1 MNRCWKTKRLK
12 CGLAIK
18 ALAVTIGV
26 LAAFSGPIFYPPKA
40 VADAINDTD
49 FVFTVDTRKSG
60 SPDTQFVIPIRG
72 GGYNYTVDCN
82 NDGII
87 EATAQTGSYTCN
99 YATPGVYTIR
109 VGGAFP
115 EFYLNN
121 SGDKLKMISI
131 NQWGKNKWRS
141 LSVAFYGA
149 ANMDVIA
156 TDVPD
161 LSRAE
166 SIFSV
171 FKGNTSL
178 RGESANWGWDVSTI
192 VNMGGAFADTKNF
205 NQDIGSWNVSNVV
218 FAGGLFDK
226 AAAFNNGG
234 SDSIKNWNTGKMTA
248 MNAIFQNAVKFNQ
261 PIGSWNVSKAELMS
275 EMFNG
280 ARAFNQSLANWRL
293 DSLVSTTGLPNSPW
307 SGAPRMLDNS
317 GLSMK
322 NYDDTLISWNAR
334 STNSPLI
341 LGAAGLKYC
350 AADAARANLIKAT
363 ANGGHGWTI
372 NGDAKECPKHTVV
385 FDMQGGTAIANQEVA
400 YTDKIIEPA
409 APTRQGYT
417 FAGWYADAAFTRA
430 WNFAVDTMPDNGLT
444 LYAKWTANPKPVATS
459 SGTSENNSS
468 SSTKLAETGSDV
480 SMLLFATAG
489 FIVTGFILIKLIKR
503 I

>member
-1 MNRCWKTKRLK
+1 M
-12 CGLAIK
+12 AIK

-26 LAAFSGPIFYPPKA
+26 LAAFSGPMFYPPKA
-40 VADAINDTD
+40 AADAINDTD
-49 FVFTVDTRKSG
+49 FVFTVDTRKPG

-72 GGYNYTVDCN
+72 GGYNYTIDCN
-82 NDGII
+82 NDGTV
-87 EATAQTGSYTCN
+87 EATAQTGSYTCS

-109 VGGAFP
+109 IGGVFP

-121 SGDKLKMISI
+121 GGDKLKMISI
-131 NQWGKNKWRS
+131 DQWGKNKWRS
-141 LSVAFYGA
+141 LVASFYGA
-149 ANMDVIA
+149 ANMDVKAID
-156 TDVPD
+156 TPD
-161 LSRAE
+161 LSQTD
-166 SIFSV
+166 SIYSV
-171 FKGNTSL
+171 FRGNTSL
-178 RGESANWGWDVSTI
+178 KGENANWNWNTSTI
-192 VNMGGAFADTKNF
+192 TNMGSAFSDTENF
-205 NQDIGSWNVSNVV
+205 NQNIGSWDVSNVV
-218 FAGGLFDK
+218 FAGGLFNN
-226 AAAFNNGG
+226 ATAFNNGG

-248 MNAIFQNAVKFNQ
+248 MNAMFQNAVKFNQ
-261 PIGSWNVSKAELMS
+261 LIGSWDVSKAELMS

-322 NYDDTLISWNAR
+322 NYDATLISWNAR

-350 AADAARANLIKAT
+350 AADTSRANLIKAT

-372 NGDAKECPKHTVV
+372 NGDSKECPKHTVV
-385 FDMQGGTAIANQEVA
+385 FDVQGGTAIANQEVA
-400 YTDKIIEPA
+400 YTGKIIEPA
-409 APTRQGYT
+409 VPTRQGYT
-417 FAGWYADAAFTRA
+417 FVGWYADAVFTRA
-430 WNFAVDTMPDNGLT
+430 WNFTVDTMPDNGLT
-444 LYAKWTANPKPVATS
+444 LYAKWTENPKPAAIS

>member
-1 MNRCWKTKRLK
+1 MNRCWKTKRLEF
-12 CGLAIK
+12 GLAIK

-72 GGYNYTVDCN
+72 GGYNYTIDCN
-82 NDGII
+82 NDGTV
-87 EATAQTGSYTCN
+87 EATAQTGSYTCI

-109 VGGAFP
+109 IGGVFP

-121 SGDKLKMISI
+121 GGDKLKMISI
-131 NQWGKNKWRS
+131 DQWGKNKWRS
-141 LSVAFYGA
+141 LVASFYGA
-149 ANMDVIA
+149 ANMDVKAID
-156 TDVPD
+156 TPD
-161 LSRAE
+161 LSQTD
-166 SIFSV
+166 SIYSV
-171 FKGNTSL
+171 FRGNTSL
-178 RGESANWGWDVSTI
+178 KGENANWNWNTSTI
-192 VNMGGAFADTKNF
+192 TNMGSAFSDTENF
-205 NQDIGSWNVSNVV
+205 NQNIGSWDVSNVV
-218 FAGGLFDK
+218 FAGGLFNN
-226 AAAFNNGG
+226 ATAFNNGG

>member
-12 CGLAIK
+12 FGLDIK
-18 ALAVTIGV
+18 ALAVTVGA
-26 LAAFSGPIFYPPKA
+26 LAAFFGPIFYPPKA
-40 VADAINDTD
+40 AADAINDTD
-49 FVFTVDTRKSG
+49 FVFTVDTRKPG
-60 SPDTQFVIPIRG
+60 SPDIQFVIPIRG

-87 EATAQTGSYTCN
+87 EATAQTGSYTCI

-109 VGGAFP
+109 IGGVFP

-141 LSVAFYGA
+141 LSAAFYGA

-156 TDVPD
+156 TDTPD

-171 FKGNTSL
+171 FRGNTSL
-178 RGESANWGWDVSTI
+178 RGESANWDWDVSTI
-192 VNMGGAFADTKNF
+192 VNMGGAFADTRHF

-218 FAGGLFDK
+218 FAGGLFNN
-226 AAAFNNGG
+226 AAVFNNGG

-248 MNAIFQNAVKFNQ
+248 MNAMFQNAVKFNQ
-261 PIGSWNVSKAELMS
+261 PIGSWDVSKAELMS

-293 DSLVSTTGLPNSPW
+293 DSLISTTGLPNSPW

-322 NYDDTLISWNAR
+322 NYDAILISWNAQ

-350 AADAARANLIKAT
+350 AADVARASLIKPT
-363 ANGGHGWTI
+363 VNGGHDWTI

-385 FDMQGGTAIANQEVA
+385 FDTQGGTAIANQEVA
-400 YTDKIIEPA
+400 YTGKIIEPA
-409 APTRQGYT
+409 APTLKGYT
-417 FAGWYADAAFTRA
+417 FAGWYADAALTRL
-430 WNFAVDTMPDNGLT
+430 WDFASYTMPDNNLT
-444 LYAKWTANPKPVATS
+444 LYAKWTKNPNHTSLNTVNNNPNSSPKPAA
-459 SGTSENNSS
+459 
-468 SSTKLAETGSDV
+468 KLADTGVDMMSSF
-480 SMLLFATAG
+480 SMAAVFVLFGA
-489 FIVTGFILIKLIKR
+489 VMLKR
-503 I
+503 SR

>member
-1 MNRCWKTKRLK
+1 MFSRIAKVQKYRLQLKT
-12 CGLAIK
+12 LAAIF
-18 ALAVTIGV
+18 GV
-26 LAAFSGPIFYPPKA
+26 LAVLVAPTLYSPKA
-40 VADAINDTD
+40 AADTVNDTD
-49 FVFTVDTRKSG
+49 FVFTVDTRKPG
-60 SPDTQFVIPIRG
+60 SSDTRFVIPTRG
-72 GGYNYTVDCN
+72 NGYNYTVDCN

-87 EATAQTGSYTCN
+87 EATAQTGSYTCS

-109 VGGAFP
+109 VGGVFP

-121 SGDKLKMISI
+121 GGDKLKMISI

-192 VNMGGAFADTKNF
+192 VNMGGAFAYTRHF

-218 FAGGLFDK
+218 FAGGLFNN

-234 SDSIKNWNTGKMTA
+234 SDSIRNWNTGKMTA
-248 MNAIFQNAVKFNQ
+248 MNAMFQNAVKFNQ
-261 PIGSWNVSKAELMS
+261 PIGSWDVSKAELMS

-293 DSLVSTTGLPNSPW
+293 DSLISTTGLPNSPW

-322 NYDDTLISWNAR
+322 NYDDTLISWNIR

-350 AADAARANLIKAT
+350 AADKSRANLIKAI

-372 NGDAKECPKHTVV
+372 NGDAKECPNHTVV

-400 YTDKIIEPA
+400 FTDKITAPA
-409 APTRQGYT
+409 EPTRQGYT
-417 FAGWYADAAFTRA
+417 FAGWYTDNTFARA
-430 WNFAVDTMPDNGLT
+430 WNFAVDTMPDSNLT
-444 LYAKWTANPKPVATS
+444 LYAKWIENPRPAATS
-459 SGTSENNSS
+459 GGASENNSS
-468 SSTKLAETGSDV
+468 SSTKLAETGVD
-480 SMLLFATAG
+480 AG
-489 FIVTGFILIKLIKR
+489 VFFSAAVAFIAVGSIAIKLIKR
-503 I
+503 S

>member
-1 MNRCWKTKRLK
+1 MTVGFLS
-12 CGLAIK
+12 LAFTP
-18 ALAVTIGV
+18 V
-26 LAAFSGPIFYPPKA
+26 FYSPRVA
-40 VADAINDTD
+40 ADAINDTD
-49 FVFTVDTRKSG
+49 FVFTVDTRKPG
-60 SPDTQFVIPIRG
+60 SSNTQFVIPTRG
-72 GGYNYTVDCN
+72 NGYNYTVDCN
-82 NDGII
+82 NDGVV
-87 EATAQTGSYTCN
+87 EVTAQTESYTCS

-109 VGGAFP
+109 VGGVFP

-141 LSVAFYGA
+141 LSAAFYGA

-156 TDVPD
+156 TDTPD
-161 LSRAE
+161 LSRAG

-171 FKGNTSL
+171 FRGNTSL
-178 RGESANWGWDVSTI
+178 RGESANWGWNVSTI
-192 VNMGGAFADTKNF
+192 VNMGGAFADTRHF

-218 FAGGLFDK
+218 FAGGLFNN
-226 AAAFNNGG
+226 AVAFNNGG

-248 MNAIFQNAVKFNQ
+248 MNAMFQNAVKFNQ
-261 PIGSWNVSKAELMS
+261 PIGSWDVSKAELMS

-280 ARAFNQSLANWRL
+280 TRAFNQSLANWRL
-293 DSLVSTTGLPNSPW
+293 DSLISTTGLPNSPW

-350 AADAARANLIKAT
+350 AADTSRANLIKAT

-385 FDMQGGTAIANQEVA
+385 FDTQGGMAIASQEVA
-400 YTDKIIEPA
+400 FTDKITAPA
-409 APTRQGYT
+409 VPNRQGYT
-417 FAGWYADAAFTRA
+417 FAGWYTDNTFARA
-430 WNFAVDTMPDNGLT
+430 WNFAVDTMPDSNLT
-444 LYAKWTANPKPVATS
+444 LYAKWIDNPKSAAA
-459 SGTSENNSS
+459 SGGASENNSS
-468 SSTKLAETGSDV
+468 SSTKLAETGVD
-480 SMLLFATAG
+480 AG
-489 FIVTGFILIKLIKR
+489 IFFSAAVAFIAVGSIAIKLIKR
-503 I
+503 S

>member
-1 MNRCWKTKRLK
+1 MFSRIAKVQKYRLQLK
-12 CGLAIK
+12 MLAAIF
-18 ALAVTIGV
+18 GV
-26 LAAFSGPIFYPPKA
+26 LAVLVAPTLYSPQA
-40 VADAINDTD
+40 AADAINDTD
-49 FVFTVDTRKSG
+49 FVFTVDTRKPG
-60 SPDTQFVIPIRG
+60 SSDTRFVIPTRG
-72 GGYNYTVDCN
+72 NGYNYTVDCN

-87 EATAQTGSYTCN
+87 EATAQTGSYTCS

-109 VGGAFP
+109 VGGVFP

-192 VNMGGAFADTKNF
+192 VNMGGAFADTRHF
-205 NQDIGSWNVSNVV
+205 NQDIGLWNVSNVV
-218 FAGGLFDK
+218 FAGGLFNN

-248 MNAIFQNAVKFNQ
+248 MNAMFQNAVKFNQ

-293 DSLVSTTGLPNSPW
+293 DSLISTTGLPNSPW

-322 NYDDTLISWNAR
+322 NYDAILISWNAR
-334 STNSPLI
+334 STNSPLM

-350 AADAARANLIKAT
+350 AADAARANLIKT
-363 ANGGHGWTI
+363 AVNGGHGWTI

-385 FDMQGGTAIANQEVA
+385 FDTQGGMAIINQEVA
-400 YTDKIIEPA
+400 FTDKITAPA
-409 APTRQGYT
+409 VPNRQGYT
-417 FAGWYADAAFTRA
+417 FAGWYTDNTFARA
-430 WNFAVDTMPDNGLT
+430 WNFAVDTMPDSNLT
-444 LYAKWTANPKPVATS
+444 LYAKWIENPRPAATS
-459 SGTSENNSS
+459 GGASENNSS
-468 SSTKLAETGSDV
+468 SSTKLAETGVD
-480 SMLLFATAG
+480 AG
-489 FIVTGFILIKLIKR
+489 VFFSAAVAFIAVGSIAIKLIKR
-503 I
+503 S

>member
-1 MNRCWKTKRLK
+1 M
-12 CGLAIK
+12 
-18 ALAVTIGV
+18 TIGV
-26 LAAFSGPIFYPPKA
+26 LAAFSGPMFYPPKA
-40 VADAINDTD
+40 AADAINDTD
-49 FVFTVDTRKSG
+49 FVFTVDTRKPG

-72 GGYNYTVDCN
+72 GGYNYTIDCN
-82 NDGII
+82 NDGTV
-87 EATAQTGSYTCN
+87 EATAQTGSYTCS

-109 VGGAFP
+109 IGGVFP

-121 SGDKLKMISI
+121 GGDKLKMISI
-131 NQWGKNKWRS
+131 DQWGKNKWRS
-141 LSVAFYGA
+141 LVASFYGA
-149 ANMDVIA
+149 ANMDVKAID
-156 TDVPD
+156 TPD
-161 LSRAE
+161 LSQTD
-166 SIFSV
+166 SIYSV
-171 FKGNTSL
+171 FRGNTSL
-178 RGESANWGWDVSTI
+178 KGENANWNWNTSTI
-192 VNMGGAFADTKNF
+192 TNMGSAFSDTENF
-205 NQDIGSWNVSNVV
+205 NQNIGSWDVSNVV
-218 FAGGLFDK
+218 FAGGLFNN
-226 AAAFNNGG
+226 ATAFNNGG

-248 MNAIFQNAVKFNQ
+248 MNAMFQNAVKFNQ
-261 PIGSWNVSKAELMS
+261 LIGSWDVSKAELMS

-322 NYDDTLISWNAR
+322 NYDATLISWNAR

-350 AADAARANLIKAT
+350 AADTSRANLIKAT

-372 NGDAKECPKHTVV
+372 NGDSKECPKHTVV
-385 FDMQGGTAIANQEVA
+385 FDVQGGTAIANQEVA
-400 YTDKIIEPA
+400 YTGKIIEPA
-409 APTRQGYT
+409 VPTRQGYT
-417 FAGWYADAAFTRA
+417 FVGWYADAVFTRA
-430 WNFAVDTMPDNGLT
+430 WNFTVDTMPDNGLT
-444 LYAKWTANPKPVATS
+444 LYAKWTENPKPAAIS

>member
-1 MNRCWKTKRLK
+1 MNRCWKTKRLEF
-12 CGLAIK
+12 GLSIK

-26 LAAFSGPIFYPPKA
+26 LAAFSGTMFYSPKA
-40 VADAINDTD
+40 AADAINDTD

-72 GGYNYTVDCN
+72 GGYNYTIDCN
-82 NDGII
+82 NDGMV
-87 EATAQTGSYTCN
+87 EATAQTGSYTCS

-109 VGGAFP
+109 IGGVFP

-131 NQWGKNKWRS
+131 DQWGKNKWRS

-156 TDVPD
+156 TDTPD
-161 LSRAE
+161 LSRAG

-171 FKGNTSL
+171 FRGNISLKGEN
-178 RGESANWGWDVSTI
+178 ANWGWDVSTI
-192 VNMGGAFADTKNF
+192 VNMGGAFADTRYF

-248 MNAIFQNAVKFNQ
+248 MNAMFQNAVKFNQ
-261 PIGSWNVSKAELMS
+261 PIGSWDVSKAELMS

-293 DSLVSTTGLPNSPW
+293 DSLISTTGLPNSPW

-322 NYDDTLISWNAR
+322 NYDAILISWNAR

-350 AADAARANLIKAT
+350 AADAARANLIKST
-363 ANGGHGWTI
+363 VNGGHGWTV
-372 NGDAKECPKHTVV
+372 NGDAKECPRHTVV
-385 FDMQGGTAIANQEVA
+385 FDMQGGTAIASQEVA
-400 YTDKIIEPA
+400 FTDKITAPA
-409 APTRQGYT
+409 VPNRQGYT
-417 FAGWYADAAFTRA
+417 FAGWYTDTAFTTA
-430 WNFAVDTMPDNGLT
+430 WSFANDTMPDNNLT
-444 LYAKWTANPKPVATS
+444 LYAKWNKNPDHASLNTVNNNPNIS
-459 SGTSENNSS
+459 SRPAA
-468 SSTKLAETGSDV
+468 KLADTGVDMMSSFSV
-480 SMLLFATAG
+480 AAMFVLFGA
-489 FIVTGFILIKLIKR
+489 VILKR
-503 I
+503 GR

>member
-1 MNRCWKTKRLK
+1 MNRCWKTKRLEF
-12 CGLAIK
+12 GLSIK

-26 LAAFSGPIFYPPKA
+26 LAAFSGTMFYSPKA
-40 VADAINDTD
+40 AADAINDTD

-72 GGYNYTVDCN
+72 GGYNYTIDCN
-82 NDGII
+82 NDGMV
-87 EATAQTGSYTCN
+87 EATAQTGSYTCS

-109 VGGAFP
+109 IGGVFP

-121 SGDKLKMISI
+121 GGDKLKMISI
-131 NQWGKNKWRS
+131 DQWGKNKWRS

-156 TDVPD
+156 TDTPD
-161 LSRAE
+161 LSRAG

-171 FKGNTSL
+171 FRGNISLKGEN
-178 RGESANWGWDVSTI
+178 ANWGWDVSTI
-192 VNMGGAFADTKNF
+192 VNMGGAFADTRHF

-218 FAGGLFDK
+218 FAGGLFNN

-248 MNAIFQNAVKFNQ
+248 MNAMFQNAVKFNQ
-261 PIGSWNVSKAELMS
+261 PIGSWDVSKAELMS

-350 AADAARANLIKAT
+350 AADTSRANLIKAT

-372 NGDAKECPKHTVV
+372 NGDSKECPKHTVV
-385 FDMQGGTAIANQEVA
+385 FDMQGGTVIANQEVA
-400 YTDKIIEPA
+400 YTAKIIEPA
-409 APTRQGYT
+409 VPNRQGYT
-417 FAGWYADAAFTRA
+417 FAGWYTDNTFARA
-430 WNFAVDTMPDNGLT
+430 WNFAVDTMPDSNLT
-444 LYAKWTANPKPVATS
+444 LYAKWIENPKSVATS
-459 SGTSENNSS
+459 SGASENNSS
-468 SSTKLAETGSDV
+468 SSTKLAETGVD
-480 SMLLFATAG
+480 AG
-489 FIVTGFILIKLIKR
+489 IFFSAAVAFIAVGSIAIKLIKR
-503 I
+503 R

>member
-1 MNRCWKTKRLK
+1 MNRCWKTKRLEF
-12 CGLAIK
+12 GLSIK

-26 LAAFSGPIFYPPKA
+26 LAAFSGTMFYSPKA
-40 VADAINDTD
+40 AADAINDTD

-72 GGYNYTVDCN
+72 GGYNYTIDCN
-82 NDGII
+82 NDGMV
-87 EATAQTGSYTCN
+87 EATAQTGSYTCS

-109 VGGAFP
+109 IGGVFP

-121 SGDKLKMISI
+121 GGDKLKMISI
-131 NQWGKNKWRS
+131 DQWGKNKWRS

-156 TDVPD
+156 TDTPD
-161 LSRAE
+161 LSRAG

-171 FKGNTSL
+171 FRGNISLKGEN
-178 RGESANWGWDVSTI
+178 ANWGWDVSTI
-192 VNMGGAFADTKNF
+192 VNMGGAFADTRHF

-218 FAGGLFDK
+218 FAGGLFNN

-248 MNAIFQNAVKFNQ
+248 MNAMFQNAVKFNQ
-261 PIGSWNVSKAELMS
+261 PIGSWDVSKAELMS

-372 NGDAKECPKHTVV
+372 NGDSKECPKHTVV